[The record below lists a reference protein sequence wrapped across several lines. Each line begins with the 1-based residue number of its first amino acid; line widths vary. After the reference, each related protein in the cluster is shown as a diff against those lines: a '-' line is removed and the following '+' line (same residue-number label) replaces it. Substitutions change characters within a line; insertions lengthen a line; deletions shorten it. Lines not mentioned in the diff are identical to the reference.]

1 MATDQPQPDLEARFE
16 DDLAR
21 DRSTWRQIDIGAWLV
36 ALAAIVTLL
45 ILILP
50 LGRTSPWLQALSL
63 YGIFTRV
70 STFVAWK
77 AFLFPPFLLRLEDDD
92 PVVAAAALAVLE
104 RHRTSIVKP
113 ILVDLLLAR
122 DPAAIA
128 ALPAEALSNVAR
140 EHRIEERRR
149 FARRWFVAWCLL
161 TVVIWT
167 TLVVTGGGPT
177 T

>member
-16 DDLAR
+16 QELAR
-21 DRSTWRQIDIGAWLV
+21 DRATWLRIDIGAWLIS
-36 ALAAIVTLL
+36 LGSIVTLL

-63 YGIFTRV
+63 YGIFTRL

-77 AFLFPPFLLRLEDDD
+77 AFLFPPFLLHLEDND

-104 RHRTSIVKP
+104 RHRAGIVKP

-122 DPAAIA
+122 DPATVA
-128 ALPAEALSNVAR
+128 AFPAEAVAKAAR
-140 EHRIEERRR
+140 EHRIKERRR

-167 TLVVTGGGPT
+167 TLVATGGGPAT
-177 T
+177 

>member
-1 MATDQPQPDLEARFE
+1 VATDQPQRDLESRFE
-16 DDLAR
+16 EDLAW
-21 DRSTWRQIDIGAWLV
+21 DRSIWRRIDIGAWLIS
-36 ALAAIVTLL
+36 LGSIVTLL

-63 YGIFTRV
+63 YGIFTRL

-77 AFLFPPFLLRLEDDD
+77 AFLFPPFLLHLKDED
-92 PVVAAAALAVLE
+92 PVLAAAALAVLE
-104 RHRTSIVKP
+104 RHRASIVKP

-122 DPAAIA
+122 DPATVA
-128 ALPAEALSNVAR
+128 AFPPEAVAKAAR

-161 TVVIWT
+161 TIVIWT
-167 TLVVTGGGPT
+167 TLFATGGGPT
-177 T
+177 S

>member
-1 MATDQPQPDLEARFE
+1 MATNQSQPDLEAAFE
-16 DDLAR
+16 QDLAR
-21 DRSTWRQIDIGAWLV
+21 DRALWRRIDIAAWLI

-63 YGIFTRV
+63 YGIFTRL

-92 PVVAAAALAVLE
+92 PTVAAAALAVLE
-104 RHRTSIVKP
+104 RHRASIVKP

-122 DPAAIA
+122 DPATIA
-128 ALPAEALSNVAR
+128 AFPAEAVAKAAR

>member
-1 MATDQPQPDLEARFE
+1 MATDQPQQDLEARFE
-16 DDLAR
+16 EELGR
-21 DRSTWRQIDIGAWLV
+21 DRALWRSIDIGAWLIS
-36 ALAAIVTLL
+36 LTAIVTLL
-45 ILILP
+45 VLILP

-63 YGIFTRV
+63 YGIFTRA

-77 AFLFPPFLLRLEDDD
+77 AFLFPPFLLRLEDED

-122 DPAAIA
+122 DPATVA
-128 ALPAEALSNVAR
+128 AFPPAAVAKAAR

-167 TLVVTGGGPT
+167 TLVATGGGPSS
-177 T
+177 